1 MSTLRAVRPKSGE
14 VLHFSED
21 PTIAEFSPHVAQT
34 STDPAPYVWAVDE
47 VQAPAY
53 WFPRQCPRAT
63 AWRTARTTADD
74 QQRVLGP
81 IAERVHVIEYG
92 WLHRMQTAKVFAYR
106 FHVAD
111 FEPYGDPAEPHAFVA
126 RRPVCPLGPAEA
138 VGDLLS
144 LHREAGIELR
154 LTDSLLAWWD
164 TVVGASIGFS
174 GIRLAN
180 VQSPPDA
187 T

>member
-1 MSTLRAVRPKSGE
+1 VRPKTGE

-34 STDPAPYVWAVDE
+34 ATDPAPYVWAVDE

-53 WFPRQCPRAT
+53 WFPRQCPRAM
-63 AWRTARTTADD
+63 AWRTERTTAED
-74 QQRVLGP
+74 QQRILGST
-81 IAERVHVIEYG
+81 AERVHVIEYG

-106 FHVAD
+106 FPTND
-111 FEPYGDPAEPHAFVA
+111 FEPYGDPLEPHAFVA
-126 RRPVCPLGPAEA
+126 RRPVRPLGPPEP

-144 LHREAGIELR
+144 LHEVAGIELR
-154 LTDSLLAWWD
+154 LTASLLMWWD
-164 TVVGASIGFS
+164 TVVGASVGFS

-180 VQSPPDA
+180 ARQRHDVS
-187 T
+187 